1 MTIILE
7 GGYFFIRD
15 DSEPCTW
22 MYHAGQM
29 IFVIN
34 SGRHGNCQEKIW
46 ASRCICIQSLILGN
60 MLSLRDLVYYVI
72 LWISNIVRVLHVIRK
87 TSTSPSVR
95 LISPK
100 YSDRYW

>member
-22 MYHAGQM
+22 MYHARQR

-34 SGRHGNCQEKIW
+34 SGMHGNCQGKIW
-46 ASRCICIQSLILGN
+46 ASHCICIKSLILGN
-60 MLSLRDLVYYVI
+60 MLSLRDLVYYV
-72 LWISNIVRVLHVIRK
+72 LES
-87 TSTSPSVR
+87 
-95 LISPK
+95 
-100 YSDRYW
+100 

>member
-22 MYHAGQM
+22 MYHARQM

-34 SGRHGNCQEKIW
+34 SGRHSNCQGKIW
-46 ASRCICIQSLILGN
+46 ASQCICIKLLIWATCSLNEILYI
-60 MLSLRDLVYYVI
+60 MLSFC
-72 LWISNIVRVLHVIRK
+72 SK
-87 TSTSPSVR
+87 T
-95 LISPK
+95 LDDHI
-100 YSDRYW
+100 YS

>member
-22 MYHAGQM
+22 MQM

-34 SGRHGNCQEKIW
+34 SGRHGNCQGKIW
-46 ASRCICIQSLILGN
+46 ASQCICIVVDFGQHAFFKRSCILYYLYVPK
-60 MLSLRDLVYYVI
+60 LSITIYIPRI
-72 LWISNIVRVLHVIRK
+72 LKCSIFPRILK
-87 TSTSPSVR
+87 
-95 LISPK
+95 K
-100 YSDRYW
+100 